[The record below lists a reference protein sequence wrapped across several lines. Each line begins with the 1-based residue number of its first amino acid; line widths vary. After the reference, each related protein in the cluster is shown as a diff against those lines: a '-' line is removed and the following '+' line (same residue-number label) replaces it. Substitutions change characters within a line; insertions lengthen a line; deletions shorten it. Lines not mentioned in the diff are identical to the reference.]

1 MDFIES
7 KEAVEVVLEE
17 VVLEEVVLEE
27 VVAQFWTFY
36 PLGSQ
41 HVHNLVEG
49 RRPQHIPVD
58 QQGLHGVARSRV
70 VALCISD

>member
-7 KEAVEVVLEE
+7 KEAV
-17 VVLEEVVLEE
+17 EVVLEE

-41 HVHNLVEG
+41 HVHDLVEG
-49 RRPQHIPVD
+49 RRPQHVPVD
-58 QQGLHGVARSRV
+58 QQGLHGVARRRV